1 MLEVTSPYT
10 GERIGE
16 VPRDGAED
24 IENALAGARRLFTDR
39 DQWLS
44 LHDRVAI
51 LERLADLMSHSQ
63 EDLARQAAAE
73 GGKPLL
79 DSRVEAARAVDGVRL
94 AIETI
99 RTEAGDVIPLA
110 GTASGAG
117 RIGFTTKEPIGVVVA
132 VSAFN
137 HPLNLI
143 VHQVVPAV
151 AAGCP
156 VIVKPAEDTP
166 LSCRSVVSMLH
177 EAGLPEDW
185 CRFVMPRDLSLAE
198 ALVTDPRVGFFSFIG
213 SAKVGWMLR
222 SKLAPGTRCALEH
235 GGAAPLIAAA
245 DADLDAAIP
254 SILKGGFYHAGQVCV
269 SVQRVYAHRS
279 IAGELAGRLAD
290 GAQALETGDPLM
302 ETTEVGPLI
311 RPGEVDRVDE
321 WVDEARRTGATLL
334 AGGERRQGNCYA
346 PTVLLD
352 PPDEA
357 RVSQQEVFG
366 PVVCVYGY
374 DELDEAVARANSL
387 PYAFQAAVFTRD
399 MDTALRVYHRVNAS
413 AVMVNEHTAF
423 RVDGMPFAGLGAS
436 GYGTGGIP
444 HTIADLQIDKMMVL
458 RSREI
463 P

>member
-10 GERIGE
+10 GEHIGE
-16 VPRDGAED
+16 VPTDGSDD
-24 IENALAGARRLFTDR
+24 IESALAQASLLVADR
-39 DQWLS
+39 DRWLP
-44 LHDRVAI
+44 LHQRIAI
-51 LERLADLMSHSQ
+51 LERLADIMTDRQ
-63 EDLARQAAAE
+63 DELARQAAAE
-73 GGKPLL
+73 GGKPLT
-79 DSRVEAARAVDGVRL
+79 DSKVEAARAVDGVRL

-99 RTEAGDVIPLA
+99 RSEAGEVIPLA
-110 GTASGAG
+110 GTAAGAG
-117 RIGFTTKEPIGVVVA
+117 RVGFTTKEPIGVVVA

-166 LSCRSVVSMLH
+166 LSCRSVVSMLR

-198 ALVTDPRVGFFSFIG
+198 ALVTDPRVNFFSFIG

-222 SKLAPGTRCALEH
+222 SKLAAGTRCALEH

-290 GAQALETGDPLM
+290 GAQALETGDPLL
-302 ETTEVGPLI
+302 E
-311 RPGEVDRVDE
+311 
-321 WVDEARRTGATLL
+321 
-334 AGGERRQGNCYA
+334 
-346 PTVLLD
+346 
-352 PPDEA
+352 
-357 RVSQQEVFG
+357 
-366 PVVCVYGY
+366 
-374 DELDEAVARANSL
+374 
-387 PYAFQAAVFTRD
+387 
-399 MDTALRVYHRVNAS
+399 
-413 AVMVNEHTAF
+413 
-423 RVDGMPFAGLGAS
+423 
-436 GYGTGGIP
+436 
-444 HTIADLQIDKMMVL
+444 
-458 RSREI
+458 
-463 P
+463 